1 MSEDILYEL
10 RNKIKKDLIIKYES
24 IPNSGKAKIIAEYH
38 GYVSDVI
45 IGSEMV
51 QDLSAQGVD
60 VEYQLMEVLLRDMI
74 GDPKFL
80 ILYEKI
86 QNRNRNLEYLI

>member
-1 MSEDILYEL
+1 
-10 RNKIKKDLIIKYES
+10 
-24 IPNSGKAKIIAEYH
+24 
-38 GYVSDVI
+38 
-45 IGSEMV
+45 MV

-60 VEYQLMEVLLRDMI
+60 AEYQLMDVLLRDMI

-86 QNRNRNLEYLI
+86 QNRNRNLEYLT